1 MLNQN
6 GQRALMD
13 DFSSYDLIIDARSER
28 EYEEDHIPGAINLPV
43 VNNDE
48 YAEVGTTHRDDKH
61 RAYVMGV
68 AYSHRNIANHVDQ
81 VISRYPKKTRILVYC
96 FRGGKRSRLW
106 FDALDTIGY
115 KVERL
120 KGGWKAYRRWVNE
133 QLANLPGQFNYHV
146 LCGPTGCGKT
156 RLLNALKESG
166 EQVLDL
172 EALAKHRGSLIG
184 AIPGTPQPSQKWF
197 DSLVLAELM
206 TFNTAR
212 PIWLEAESK
221 KIGERQLPNKLF
233 DAMHTGVPYQI
244 DAPMAERVKLWR
256 EDYRHFEDDPQAL
269 LNQLQHLR
277 ALVGNEEI
285 ERWRE
290 LVDSRNMPQL
300 FERLMVVHYDPAYRR
315 STVRH
320 FPNIDGAK
328 KIELDS
334 LDPAMLR
341 QVGLHLGQQAL

>member
-1 MLNQN
+1 
-6 GQRALMD
+6 MD

-61 RAYVMGV
+61 RAYVIGV

>member
-1 MLNQN
+1 
-6 GQRALMD
+6 MD

-61 RAYVMGV
+61 RAYVIGV

-233 DAMHTGVPYQI
+233 DAMHSGVPYQI